1 MAEEAK
7 YKDKGIEDISEG
19 IKDGTISFKE
29 SAKEQD
35 ETSYEWYV
43 ENNSQEGDLVGAIY
57 EGIAEFLN
65 GLDDAER
72 AEVFYDLLMAT
83 SFITPNL

>member
-1 MAEEAK
+1 MWTPLDWNYLRSYEVATIVVVAEEAK

-35 ETSYEWYV
+35 ETSYE
-43 ENNSQEGDLVGAIY
+43 
-57 EGIAEFLN
+57 
-65 GLDDAER
+65 
-72 AEVFYDLLMAT
+72 
-83 SFITPNL
+83 

>member
-35 ETSYEWYV
+35 ETSYE
-43 ENNSQEGDLVGAIY
+43 
-57 EGIAEFLN
+57 
-65 GLDDAER
+65 
-72 AEVFYDLLMAT
+72 
-83 SFITPNL
+83 